1 MRESFEKQKRLL
13 HDRYGAFSME
23 DRRRILCY
31 LRKKNI
37 LTYRQMERLKHE
49 LLRLESKRVQC
60 QLDGNEVQAEA
71 VESKI
76 LKKKEQFLKV
86 LAQNKK

>member
-1 MRESFEKQKRLL
+1 M
-13 HDRYGAFSME
+13 
-23 DRRRILCY
+23 
-31 LRKKNI
+31 
-37 LTYRQMERLKHE
+37 YRQLERLKHD

-60 QLDGNEVQAEA
+60 ELEGNAIQVEA
-71 VESKI
+71 VENKI